1 MEPLSP
7 SAQTVLDFLTLLQRE
22 KNQEN
27 SDIFDAA
34 TWQELT
40 QLSATLDTLSESIA
54 IAEAILDWCEKHPKI
69 EQVFNQ
75 TDWSKV
81 RSDMDDETNGPIPP
95 PNPKNEGD
103 VVENKYQ
110 IQRIIKSTDYSGG
123 QTQNTQ
129 NNPNS

>member
-7 SAQTVLDFLTLLQRE
+7 SAQTVLDFLTLLQIE

-40 QLSATLDTLSESIA
+40 QLSATLDTLSESTA
-54 IAEAILDWCEKHPKI
+54 IAEAILDWCEKHPQI
-69 EQVFNQ
+69 EQVLNQ

-81 RSDMDDETNGPIPP
+81 RGDMDDETNGVISGAKPEH
-95 PNPKNEGD
+95 EGD

-110 IQRIIKSTDYSGG
+110 IQRIINSKDNSGG
-123 QTQNTQ
+123 QTENTQ

>member
-7 SAQTVLDFLTLLQRE
+7 SAQTVLDFLTLLQIE

-40 QLSATLDTLSESIA
+40 QLSATLDTLSESTA
-54 IAEAILDWCEKHPKI
+54 IAEAILDWCEKHPQI

-81 RSDMDDETNGPIPP
+81 RSDMDDETNGEIPA
-95 PNPKNEGD
+95 PNPKNAGD

-110 IQRIIKSTDYSGG
+110 IQRIINSTDYSGG
-123 QTQNTQ
+123 QNHNTQ